1 LRWYKT
7 DISDQTSAIRK
18 QEKMTSFLIAEF
30 KRISDISDQ
39 ISGGRENRCL
49 ITDTTF

>member
-18 QEKMTSFLIAEF
+18 QEKMTSFLVAEF
-30 KRISDISDQ
+30 KRISDIGER
-39 ISGGRENRCL
+39 IAGGEGR
-49 ITDTTF
+49 DP